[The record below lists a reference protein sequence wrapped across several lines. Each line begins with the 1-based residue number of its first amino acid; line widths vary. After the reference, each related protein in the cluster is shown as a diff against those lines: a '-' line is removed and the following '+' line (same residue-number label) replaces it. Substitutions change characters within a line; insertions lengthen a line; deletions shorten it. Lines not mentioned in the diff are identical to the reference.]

1 MNWCGQWFEYFP
13 NPPLNVLAMVENC
26 LAHHDASL
34 LEHFI
39 KYNIAS
45 HVGCWRER
53 EEGGKRETEREW
65 ERREK
70 ERERI
75 YIMCIEFI

>member
-1 MNWCGQWFEYFP
+1 MNWCGEWFEYFP
-13 NPPLNVLAMVENC
+13 NPPLNVLVMVENC

-45 HVGCWRER
+45 HVSLVKELKEGEGER
-53 EEGGKRETEREW
+53 ESCNRFTACT
-65 ERREK
+65 
-70 ERERI
+70 
-75 YIMCIEFI
+75 ML